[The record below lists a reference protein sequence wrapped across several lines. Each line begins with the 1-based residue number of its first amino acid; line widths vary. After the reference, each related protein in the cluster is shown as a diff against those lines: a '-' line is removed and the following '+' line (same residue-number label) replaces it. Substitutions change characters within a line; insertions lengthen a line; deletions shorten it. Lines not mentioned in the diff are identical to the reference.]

1 MLAYPFAGAGATNTD
16 ALYAIGTADAL
27 LHVLAKPTKTA
38 GETLCYLMN
47 ADDATNIRLGIRYT
61 DDKPFIEI
69 GAATYVSSAAISV
82 SPWGRVVDLWAML
95 DRSGSCYFYADGVA
109 CGSIDI
115 SADVGTDIDSD
126 TIEIGGRL
134 VATEGWSGVVMQAH
148 EHVLAGTFPTA
159 DERAAI
165 AMQRFLNPDAESPVL
180 AARAAYATERRLD
193 VDFVDTFY
201 NATTVANHGTGGD
214 LTIGGGLQFRDCR
227 TRAERSAISI
237 PDDSWYCLDQS
248 HDASVTANLGCS
260 AGTYIIETIYKE
272 IIVPGNSS
280 QLFEIRNAT
289 GNDQC
294 RLNIN
299 GSGDYLVQ
307 LRMNGTYKTLYLF
320 NQGNPEYGRGGLNV
334 LHQVFAADV
343 VDYYVYLNAQQF
355 GQKLANPDDLD
366 LSGNVTVDFG
376 DPSWVDGIIA
386 IRVWNTAGGSSSLPA
401 GWADEIRDRV
411 INPWETSGAFAGM
424 TLRGNWE
431 LRDGAQLSGST
442 TITNLANPGTCDL
455 TVSGGSTFG
464 DARIVKLRGL

>member
-193 VDFVDTFY
+193 VDFVDTLY
-201 NATTVANHGTGGD
+201 GATTVVNHGTGGD
-214 LTIGGGLQFRDCR
+214 LTIGGGLKIQDAR
-227 TRAERSAISI
+227 TIAERVAQPLPSRN
-237 PDDSWYCLDQS
+237 WYTLNPATS
-248 HDASVTANLGCS
+248 GSTGAHDFGFHASNPVIARMLTGQFHDMPTV
-260 AGTYIIETIYKE
+260 AGPGIEA
-272 IIVPGNSS
+272 
-280 QLFEIRNAT
+280 AT
-289 GNDQC
+289 
-294 RLNIN
+294 
-299 GSGDYLVQ
+299 SGDRIRHRVDGSARRIQSKASRTPVNMYLDPDQKARGGDIWVVC
-307 LRMNGTYKTLYLF
+307 NGT
-320 NQGNPEYGRGGLNV
+320 V
-334 LHQVFAADV
+334 H
-343 VDYYVYLNAQQF
+343 DYYIDGQRVFTDNTFGVDLN
-355 GQKLANPDDLD
+355 
-366 LSGNVTVDFG
+366 LSGNCTLTLDGRRECCRMAVWQMSSVPASLEQEIMDCCMDPERDPPSLTGKIVDF
-376 DPSWVDGIIA
+376 PLCDGILTGA
-386 IRVWNTAGGSSSLPA
+386 TVANQGTGGGTLTLTSATDIRV
-401 GWADEIRDRV
+401 
-411 INPWETSGAFAGM
+411 M
-424 TLRGNWE
+424 
-431 LRDGAQLSGST
+431 
-442 TITNLANPGTCDL
+442 
-455 TVSGGSTFG
+455 
-464 DARIVKLRGL
+464 LRGL

>member
-193 VDFVDTFY
+193 VDFVDTLY
-201 NATTVANHGTGGD
+201 GATTVVNHGTGGD
-214 LTIGGGLQFRDCR
+214 LTIGGGLAIEAVR
-227 TRAERSAISI
+227 TRAEMVSPKITERSFFSLKGNYSGSTGVHDFGFHASDPVIIRMMTGAFKGLPTVAGPGIEAATSG
-237 PDDSWYCLDQS
+237 DRVRHRLDGSAQRLQS
-248 HDASVTANLGCS
+248 KA
-260 AGTYIIETIYKE
+260 AGTQVNMYMDPT
-272 IIVPGNSS
+272 
-280 QLFEIRNAT
+280 QR
-289 GNDQC
+289 
-294 RLNIN
+294 
-299 GSGDYLVQ
+299 
-307 LRMNGTYKTLYLF
+307 
-320 NQGNPEYGRGGLNV
+320 GRGGDLWVICNGTT
-334 LHQVFAADV
+334 H
-343 VDYYVYLNAQQF
+343 DYYWSGQHVFRDTSF
-355 GQKLANPDDLD
+355 GAAID
-366 LSGNVTVDFG
+366 LSGDCTVTLDGRCQCCRMAVWQMSTVPG
-376 DPSWVDGIIA
+376 DLVQ
-386 IRVWNTAGGSSSLPA
+386 
-401 GWADEIRDRV
+401 
-411 INPWETSGAFAGM
+411 
-424 TLRGNWE
+424 E
-431 LRDGAQLSGST
+431 LRDCCMDVESDPPSLGTPALDFPLRDGVISGTSVP
-442 TITNLANPGTCDL
+442 NQG
-455 TVSGGSTFG
+455 SGGGTLTLSSATG
-464 DARIVKLRGL
+464 IRAMIRGM